1 VKPLPPDAQTG
12 PPAGRVPALLREALL
27 DALAVM
33 LPVTCAG
40 CGADDRALCSGC
52 RLRLAPTPALRRL
65 GDGTEVASALAY
77 EGVARRAIIALK
89 EQGRTDVGRAL
100 AVPLAAAISAAL
112 SLPLGPLPPAPLGPL
127 GPPGPPPPPGLL
139 GPLGPIE
146 FATVPA
152 SRSAFR
158 RRGFDPV
165 GLLVRRAGFGR
176 ATSVLVNVR
185 DHASQK
191 SLDRQSRGTNL
202 AGSMAARGP
211 LHGRRFLV
219 IDDVVTT
226 GATLLEATR
235 ALRSEGAQVLAAAT
249 LASTPR
255 HWLGLS

>member
-1 VKPLPPDAQTG
+1 
-12 PPAGRVPALLREALL
+12 
-27 DALAVM
+27 M
-33 LPVTCAG
+33 
-40 CGADDRALCSGC
+40 
-52 RLRLAPTPALRRL
+52 LRRL

-100 AVPLAAAISAAL
+100 AAPLAAAISAAR
-112 SLPLGPLPPAPLGPL
+112 SLQP
-127 GPPGPPPPPGLL
+127 

-146 FATVPA
+146 FVTVPT

-185 DHASQK
+185 DRASQK
-191 SLDRQSRGTNL
+191 SLDLQSRGANL
-202 AGSMAARGP
+202 PGSMAALGP